1 MEEKHIYEG
10 KTSTEAIEKGLK
22 DLKLKREE
30 VEINIIKDE
39 KRSFFSILDP
49 RVVKVEIIKKE
60 KIEKKEIKEEK
71 IKKEKRVMS
80 VSAIE
85 KAEKNISKFLEVFL
99 TNIK

>member
-49 RVVKVEIIKKE
+49 RVV
-60 KIEKKEIKEEK
+60 
-71 IKKEKRVMS
+71 
-80 VSAIE
+80 
-85 KAEKNISKFLEVFL
+85 
-99 TNIK
+99 